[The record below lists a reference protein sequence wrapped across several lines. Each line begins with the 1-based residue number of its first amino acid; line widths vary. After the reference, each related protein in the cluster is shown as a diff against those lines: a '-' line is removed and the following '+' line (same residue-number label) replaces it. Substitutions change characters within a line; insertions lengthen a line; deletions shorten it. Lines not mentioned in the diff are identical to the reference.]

1 MRERDEALEQQAATA
16 EVLRIISSSP
26 TNIQPV
32 LDMVGENAARLCDAN
47 NVVIFRLDGELLRQ
61 LALYGQIPITTHP
74 PEGLPVNRD
83 TVTGRAVFERRTIHV
98 HNLAAE
104 DSEFPEGSRHARI
117 DGHRTTLATPLLR
130 EGVPIGAILIR
141 RTKVRPFSQKQIDL
155 LTTFANQAAIAIE
168 NTRLFEAEQQ
178 RTRDLSESLQQ
189 QTATA
194 DVLKVI
200 SRSTFDLQSVLNT
213 LVESAATLCEA
224 YDSSIWRADGERLIL
239 VAHYG
244 SDYCRVSPAGP
255 GDSRRPN
262 GSRGADI
269 PYC

>member
-1 MRERDEALEQQAATA
+1 MQRRGGSGQPIKGQRHKMIRPKARKAPTAHVSNTDLQEQLGRAMRERDEALEQQAATA

-130 EGVPIGAILIR
+130 EGVPIGG
-141 RTKVRPFSQKQIDL
+141 F
-155 LTTFANQAAIAIE
+155 
-168 NTRLFEAEQQ
+168 
-178 RTRDLSESLQQ
+178 
-189 QTATA
+189 
-194 DVLKVI
+194 
-200 SRSTFDLQSVLNT
+200 
-213 LVESAATLCEA
+213 
-224 YDSSIWRADGERLIL
+224 
-239 VAHYG
+239 
-244 SDYCRVSPAGP
+244 
-255 GDSRRPN
+255 
-262 GSRGADI
+262 
-269 PYC
+269 